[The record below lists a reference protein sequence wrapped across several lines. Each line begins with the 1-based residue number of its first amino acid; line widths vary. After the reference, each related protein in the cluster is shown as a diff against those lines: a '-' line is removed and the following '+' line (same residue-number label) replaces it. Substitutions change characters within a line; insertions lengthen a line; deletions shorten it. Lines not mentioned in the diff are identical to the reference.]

1 MMKAN
6 ENNKSLT
13 LESLGYEKKSRSTY
27 SSKSVRQYEK
37 VIKKGMTDII
47 VIDMFTQMITKYL
60 VKDGIGT
67 SLTSLTFEEMK
78 AINEML
84 MLSSNRK

>member
-1 MMKAN
+1 MIVKIDD
-6 ENNKSLT
+6 NKPLT
-13 LESLGYEKKSRSTY
+13 LESLGYIKKSRSTY

-60 VKDGIGT
+60 VRNGIPA

-84 MLSSNRK
+84 MNKK

>member
-1 MMKAN
+1 MITLN
-6 ENNKSLT
+6 E
-13 LESLGYEKKSRSTY
+13 LGYTKKSRSSY
-27 SSKSVRQYEK
+27 SSKSVRAYEK
-37 VIKKGMTDII
+37 VIKEGMTDII

-78 AINEML
+78 AINEIL
-84 MLSSNRK
+84 MVKTQQK